1 MVRQFPNI
9 TVIDVAAVLNQV
21 RAIIT
26 RVTQAVEYVFIF
38 TLFAGLVVMYAAI
51 HATLDERIQEAAIMR
66 TLGAR
71 RGQLLGAIIVEY
83 VGLGL
88 LSGLVAALSAGAVG
102 MVVAQRFFDLG
113 YVPGPT
119 LWLTGIVVGAV
130 GIGVAGTLGL
140 RFVINQPPLQTLRS

>member
-1 MVRQFPNI
+1 
-9 TVIDVAAVLNQV
+9 
-21 RAIIT
+21 
-26 RVTQAVEYVFIF
+26 
-38 TLFAGLVVMYAAI
+38 
-51 HATLDERIQEAAIMR
+51 MR

-119 LWLTGIVVGAV
+119 LWLAGMVVGAV

-140 RFVINQPPLQTLRS
+140 RFVINQPPLQSLQGG